1 MADEKLTA
9 LTELTTLAT
18 GDLVYV
24 VDDPGGT
31 PLSKKATI
39 DNLLKN
45 AFADMTFNGAFHP
58 IIAPGSDTDA
68 VLVEV
73 TVTGTPQLNWDE
85 SADAFSFSKPLRI
98 DPGEG
103 GGNFKLY
110 SDNNDGI
117 RATLYVDDVTPYAAF
132 YGYDEDDGGSPGYAD
147 TKFGAITDADAL
159 VINAANGTA
168 VFGSNLVTTFS
179 NTALH
184 ILDTNAS
191 HDLII
196 APGSDLTA
204 DRTLTLTTG
213 DAART
218 ITLSGNPTLADWFDQ
233 SVKQAA
239 SPTFAGLDL
248 TEGNITN
255 VGDISLD
262 SLTSDGSTITIGGT
276 PSIVLTDG
284 TTVAVTLGNDA
295 GDDFTI
301 DTSAFVVEGDTGNV
315 GIGTTSPSEILHIES
330 ATDPTLVIT
339 NADANQSD
347 GGKISFREANAI
359 ERFNIEYDGSTN
371 RLKFV
376 SENVG
381 DVLVMEKATGSVLIG
396 DTANANMTQG
406 LTINQGANDD
416 EIFAL
421 KSSDVAHGV
430 TDFAETDTFALFK
443 KAIPTQ
449 GGFQFWSFMETG
461 QNGAIQLIGVDT
473 DDNTSK
479 TSGARAPVEAYAY
492 KKSGTSVG
500 ALGANANAFVIRD
513 AGGAI
518 FLVDEDGDYH
528 YDGADGGA
536 FDHMDDVQL
545 VRAFDLATSNP
556 ATLIRDEWDE
566 FVKYKE
572 ADLVE
577 AGILGDTVANGG
589 LVNGAQLSR
598 LHNGAIS
605 QLGKGQSKLEQRIDQ
620 LETALLD
627 AGMDIPQLEN

>member
-98 DPGEG
+98 DPGGG

-117 RATLYVDDVTPYAAF
+117 RATLYVDDGTPYAAF
-132 YGYDEDDGGSPGYAD
+132 YGYDEDDGGSPAYAD
-147 TKFGAITDADAL
+147 TKIGAIADADAL

-315 GIGTTSPSEILHIES
+315 GIGTTGPDEILHIES

-536 FDHMDDVQL
+536 FDHMNDVQL
-545 VRAFDLATSNP
+545 VRAFSLATSADVIRTGFDDFVQYNESD
-556 ATLIRDEWDE
+556 LI
-566 FVKYKE
+566 
-572 ADLVE
+572 E
-577 AGILGDTVANGG
+577 AGILGAPVADGG
-589 LVNGAQLSR
+589 LVNGAQLQR
-598 LHNGAIS
+598 LHTGAIW
-605 QLGKGQSKLEQRIDQ
+605 QLGTSQMQLEQRIEQ

-627 AGMDIPQLEN
+627 AGMEIPQLQ

>member
-1 MADEKLTA
+1 MPNYQSMKYTKAQPIRAWEYQETLQNAVTA
-9 LTELTTLAT
+9 NGDGTEIDTLGSSVGTVQIAGTFDAT
-18 GDLVYV
+18 V
-24 VDDPGGT
+24 
-31 PLSKKATI
+31 
-39 DNLLKN
+39 
-45 AFADMTFNGAFHP
+45 TF
-58 IIAPGSDTDA
+58 
-68 VLVEV
+68 EV
-73 TVTGTPQLNWDE
+73 TVDKTNWVAVRAVNKNTGGLSSTATAAGIYLVPLDGARQLRTRVSSYVSGTVTSTVVLVSVASGMSTVTATLSDFAATTSAELAGVISDETGTGALM
-85 SADAFSFSKPLRI
+85 F
-98 DPGEG
+98 
-103 GGNFKLY
+103 
-110 SDNNDGI
+110 
-117 RATLYVDDVTPYAAF
+117 AT
-132 YGYDEDDGGSPGYAD
+132 SPV
-147 TKFGAITDADAL
+147 ITTD
-159 VINAANGTA
+159 ITIP
-168 VFGSNLVTTFS
+168 
-179 NTALH
+179 NTGLH

-536 FDHMDDVQL
+536 FDHMNDVQL
-545 VRAFDLATSNP
+545 TRAFSLATSRDVIRTGFDDFVQYNERD
-556 ATLIRDEWDE
+556 LI
-566 FVKYKE
+566 
-572 ADLVE
+572 E
-577 AGILGDTVANGG
+577 AGILGAPVADGG
-589 LVNGAQLSR
+589 LVNGAQLQR
-598 LHNGAIS
+598 LHTGAIW
-605 QLGKGQSKLEQRIDQ
+605 QLGTSQMQLEQRIEQ

-627 AGMDIPQLEN
+627 AGMEIPQLQ

>member
-536 FDHMDDVQL
+536 FDHMNDVQL
-545 VRAFDLATSNP
+545 VRAFSLATSADVIRTGFDDFVQYNESD
-556 ATLIRDEWDE
+556 LI
-566 FVKYKE
+566 
-572 ADLVE
+572 E
-577 AGILGDTVANGG
+577 AGILGAPVADGG
-589 LVNGAQLSR
+589 LVNGAQLQR
-598 LHNGAIS
+598 LHTGAIW
-605 QLGKGQSKLEQRIDQ
+605 QLGTSQMQLEQRIEQ

-627 AGMDIPQLEN
+627 AGMEIPQLQ